1 MFVFIHKIFIQV
13 LIVSGG
19 YDNWSDGNNLD
30 TTETFDTVVG
40 SWVTSGAKLPRALS
54 GLKAA
59 KIDDRVLLFGNFP
72 PASAGG
78 N

>member
-40 SWVTSGAKLPRALS
+40 SWVTSGAKLPR
-54 GLKAA
+54 
-59 KIDDRVLLFGNFP
+59 P
-72 PASAGG
+72 M
-78 N
+78 